1 MSRIK
6 PGDIVLYENKE
17 FEVEN
22 VKFNNGN
29 PIVDLNSLEEYGI
42 GYYYIPICDVKLI
55 KTKEN

>member
-6 PGDIVLYENKE
+6 PGDIVLYKNKE

-29 PIVDLNSLEEYGI
+29 PIVDLNSLEEFGI
-42 GYYYIPICDVKLI
+42 GYYYVPIGDVKLI
-55 KTKEN
+55 KAKEN

>member
-42 GYYYIPICDVKLI
+42 GYYYVSIGDVKLI
-55 KTKEN
+55 KVKDN

>member
-42 GYYYIPICDVKLI
+42 GYYYVSIGDVKLI
-55 KTKEN
+55 KAKEN